1 VLLWSAQMPTQKQ
14 TNTPIVESKTSEITY
29 HPNDLV
35 LNKYR
40 IINKLGA
47 GGMSSIVYKAEDTT
61 IKDNEF
67 LTNKEKF
74 VAIKVVNRDANWSDA
89 D

>member
-1 VLLWSAQMPTQKQ
+1 MPTQNQ
-14 TNTPIVESKTSEITY
+14 TSTPVVEPKIPEVVY

-47 GGMSSIVYKAEDTT
+47 GGMSSVVYKAEDTT

-74 VAIKVVNRDANWSDA
+74 VAIKVVNRDSS
-89 D
+89 